1 MYFVLLYVPLGSNGT
16 AKLQDKNNDHP
27 SCVRWSLY
35 FPLFVIF
42 STRTHS
48 WFCLDMVPVGEGTA
62 GMNYSGIERQ

>member
-1 MYFVLLYVPLGSNGT
+1 MLCPSEAMEQQNCRT
-16 AKLQDKNNDHP
+16 KNNDHP